1 MRRLRGHLGLEGDAL
16 PCDHF
21 DLIGGSGLGAY
32 VVYFVKKQLAE
43 MLILYVSFVALCIGP
58 LKMSAIAAMEALQVL
73 GLSVFYDS
81 RDAER
86 KTVFDS
92 DDLRSSVQGII
103 EGTGV
108 SPDAMIGT
116 IDPKG
121 HSKS

>member
-1 MRRLRGHLGLEGDAL
+1 
-16 PCDHF
+16 
-21 DLIGGSGLGAY
+21 
-32 VVYFVKKQLAE
+32 
-43 MLILYVSFVALCIGP
+43 
-58 LKMSAIAAMEALQVL
+58 MSAVAVMEAVQVL

-81 RDAER
+81 RDTDR
-86 KTVFDS
+86 TTLFNS

-103 EGTGV
+103 EGAGV

>member
-1 MRRLRGHLGLEGDAL
+1 
-16 PCDHF
+16 
-21 DLIGGSGLGAY
+21 
-32 VVYFVKKQLAE
+32 
-43 MLILYVSFVALCIGP
+43 
-58 LKMSAIAAMEALQVL
+58 MSAIAAMEALQVL

-103 EGTGV
+103 EGAGV